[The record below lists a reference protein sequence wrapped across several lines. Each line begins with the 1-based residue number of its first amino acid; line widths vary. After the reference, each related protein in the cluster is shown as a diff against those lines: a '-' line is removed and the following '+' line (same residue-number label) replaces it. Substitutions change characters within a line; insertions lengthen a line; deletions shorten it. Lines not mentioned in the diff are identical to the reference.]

1 MTNKGK
7 SCTVTTLSHLWIC
20 WDNET
25 SYSCFRLKAFPTD
38 SRDMIR
44 EGLRAS
50 AGKVKLIRDTLTKWF
65 DLLMKQPPPGN
76 MPTGVRNH
84 VWKLRSFPYGIMG
97 FADSVVISVP
107 LEDDAVMRAN
117 RLFIVL
123 SSIARM
129 MLISLGNGIPL
140 RAGLDVGLGLRGMFP
155 NEVYGACIREFLQ
168 VRE

>member
-1 MTNKGK
+1 MYGYHIVAFVDLLGQRDQLFMLQ
-7 SCTVTTLSHLWIC
+7 SQGLS
-20 WDNET
+20 
-25 SYSCFRLKAFPTD
+25 TD

-107 LEDDAVMRAN
+107 LEDDAVMTAN
-117 RLFIVL
+117 RPIH
-123 SSIARM
+123 S
-129 MLISLGNGIPL
+129 P
-140 RAGLDVGLGLRGMFP
+140 
-155 NEVYGACIREFLQ
+155 E
-168 VRE
+168 